1 MTPFTGLPKER
12 TGYLA
17 PAALAERRAAA
28 LTFPPAYPPHDGIG
42 TIESWHGGVRCIELS
57 GEVARATILYLHG
70 GGYRIGLP
78 EGWSGFAGVLAER
91 LSARVVLPD
100 YRLAPEHP
108 FPAALLDAVAVL
120 AALEGSSPLVI
131 AGDSAGGGLA
141 AAATLAARRIGIAVP
156 RAAVLISPWL
166 DLTLSAS
173 TFVSNAAHDR
183 FFPRENAAEAA
194 DLYLQGHPATDPLA
208 SPLFA
213 DLAGFPPTLL
223 FAGGEEGLLA
233 DATRFAEKLA
243 LAGAS
248 VEAHLVAGMQHTWM
262 NFFPD
267 LPETAAAFD
276 AIARFVSRASD

>member
-1 MTPFTGLPKER
+1 M
-12 TGYLA
+12 
-17 PAALAERRAAA
+17 
-28 LTFPPAYPPHDGIG
+28 
-42 TIESWHGGVRCIELS
+42 
-57 GEVARATILYLHG
+57 
-70 GGYRIGLP
+70 
-78 EGWSGFAGVLAER
+78 
-91 LSARVVLPD
+91 
-100 YRLAPEHP
+100 
-108 FPAALLDAVAVL
+108 
-120 AALEGSSPLVI
+120 
-131 AGDSAGGGLA
+131 
-141 AAATLAARRIGIAVP
+141 
-156 RAAVLISPWL
+156 LISPWL